1 MLFRM
6 GLFYSAAPLSG
17 AFGGLIATG
26 LSQIQHN
33 GYNRWPWIF
42 IIEGIITVLFGIIT
56 MFFLPHTPGL
66 SKFLG
71 EDERAG
77 AVARLKLDA
86 HGATAASDVAQEKFS
101 GRWVRMAIFNINTI
115 LCSLNFFAIITP

>member
-1 MLFRM
+1 MLARM

-17 AFGGLIATG
+17 AFGGLLATG

-42 IIEGIITVLFGIIT
+42 IIEGIITVLFGFIT
-56 MFFLPHTPGL
+56 MFFLPHTPAL

-71 EDERAG
+71 NEERAG
-77 AVARLKLDA
+77 ALARLKLDA
-86 HGATAASDVAQEKFS
+86 HGATATSDVAQEKFS
-101 GRWVRMAIFNINTI
+101 GRWVGLFSSLR
-115 LCSLNFFAIITP
+115 LCEI